1 MNVGCIPTKT
11 LVGSSK
17 AIQTARRGEEFGF
30 RVSSVEVDWPR
41 IRARKDAIVSSVVAS
56 IERSLERNPRIDLLR
71 GSARFL
77 GRRRLAVGDGEI
89 EADKVIVASGVAP
102 VTPDVPGLAE
112 TGYETN
118 ETVMDMEELPGS
130 LVVIGGG
137 PEGMEFGQIFH
148 RLGVKVT
155 VLQRRDRVLPREDEE
170 ISSELETILR
180 EEGIDIRTGAEPT
193 RVEKTADGKLSVLAE
208 VGGGEERFACDR
220 ILVAAG
226 RRPHDLPQLGLESA
240 GVEGQPD
247 SGIRVDETL
256 QTTAPDVW
264 AIGDVMGR
272 MQYTHFAVYTAG
284 IAVANALKDEGRAY
298 DTARVPGAVFTDPEV
313 ASVGLTQAEAVE
325 QGRNVKV
332 GKQLMRRVGRA
343 RAMGETDGFVKLVVD
358 ADTDELLGM
367 HVIAHMGADLLPQG
381 ILMLHT
387 PGRTVVPLTACIC
400 IHPTLSEGV
409 KAAVTNLKPLERVP
423 VPVTASLP
431 S

>member
-30 RVSSVEVDWPR
+30 RVSVLEVDWPR
-41 IRARKDAIVSSVVAS
+41 IQARKDAIVSSIVKS
-56 IERSLERNPRIDLLR
+56 IEGSLERNPRIDLLR

-77 GRRRLAVGDGEI
+77 GRGRLAVGDGEV

-102 VTPDVPGLAE
+102 VIPDVPGLAE
-112 TGYETN
+112 AGYETN
-118 ETVMDMEELPGS
+118 ETVMDMEGLPGS
-130 LVVIGGG
+130 MVVIGGG
-137 PEGMEFGQIFH
+137 PEGMEFAQIFH

-155 VLQRRDRVLPREDEE
+155 VLQRRDRVLPREDKE
-170 ISSELETILR
+170 ISSELEAILV

-193 RVEKTADGKLSVLAE
+193 RVEQAANGKLLVLTEMAD
-208 VGGGEERFACDR
+208 GEERFTCDR

-226 RRPHDLPQLGLESA
+226 RRPHDLPQLGLEAA
-240 GVEGQPD
+240 GIESQPD

-256 QTTAPDVW
+256 QTTASDVW

-284 IAVANALKDEGRAY
+284 IGVANALRDEGRTY
-298 DTARVPGAVFTDPEV
+298 DTAHVPGAVFTDPEV
-313 ASVGLTQAEAVE
+313 ASVGLTEEQAVE
-325 QGRNVKV
+325 QGRKVKV

-343 RAMGETDGFVKLVVD
+343 RAMGETGGFVKLVVD

-367 HVIAHMGADLLPQG
+367 HVLAHMGADLLTQG
-381 ILMLHT
+381 ILLLHT
-387 PGRTVVPLTACIC
+387 PGRTVTPHTACIC

-423 VPVTASLP
+423 IPVTASLP
-431 S
+431 P